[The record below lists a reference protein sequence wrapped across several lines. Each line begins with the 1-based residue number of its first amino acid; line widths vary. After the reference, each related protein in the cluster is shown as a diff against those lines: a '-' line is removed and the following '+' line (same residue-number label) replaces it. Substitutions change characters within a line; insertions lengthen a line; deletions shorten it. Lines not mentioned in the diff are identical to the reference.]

1 MLCDADTHMAMLP
14 KALKRA
20 REQLGLTDYQV
31 AEKIR
36 SSPSVIQG
44 WESGRNLPQF
54 SYFLMALE
62 AYGLDFASF
71 HQILAEVY
79 ADMQLG
85 EIRRR
90 MEQIEEKLKAIQQ
103 QHSVDAKAAT

>member
-1 MLCDADTHMAMLP
+1 MLCDASTHTALFP

-31 AEKIR
+31 AEKLQ

-71 HQILAEVY
+71 HQILADVY
-79 ADMQLG
+79 VDVQLS
-85 EIRRR
+85 EIRER
-90 MEQIEEKLKAIQQ
+90 MDRIQGELDVMKERSVAPKA
-103 QHSVDAKAAT
+103 TT